1 MAPGATTPL
10 LVSEARSWTGTV
22 VRLATS
28 VHLLESRKPV
38 AMPGLRGALPRI
50 PCRGAGS
57 LGQMEFWRDSISP
70 RRRGRHMVIGEAFF
84 DESGTN
90 DDDKNLCLGGY
101 VFVGNAAATFEV
113 EWRAMLAAYGLQRFH
128 MREFRQQ
135 NKGVFKHLT
144 AEQREQALLDAI
156 KIIQTHASSGMAFS
170 IDKADLGAIT
180 KGSPWSKSYS
190 FLANQTFY
198 GIERLLGGEE
208 AGEVNYVFE
217 HGAEGWG
224 EAEKVFK
231 DAKSEPALGVC
242 GKLHE
247 RRDPI
252 CMICRAAA
260 ALKDAGRLRHAA
272 QTNAVAQWQ
281 TQGWVPASVTLGIWW
296 HSDYRGIASPAFMTR
311 RAHR

>member
-1 MAPGATTPL
+1 
-10 LVSEARSWTGTV
+10 
-22 VRLATS
+22 
-28 VHLLESRKPV
+28 
-38 AMPGLRGALPRI
+38 
-50 PCRGAGS
+50 
-57 LGQMEFWRDSISP
+57 
-70 RRRGRHMVIGEAFF
+70 MVIGEAFF

-231 DAKSEPALGVC
+231 DAKSEPALAAQFRLGEFHRKVKDEAVQLQAADLLVWSTLRDRRRVDDGGKVGQHDEFKRLQGVRLEVHHWNNEA
-242 GKLHE
+242 GE
-247 RRDPI
+247 FI
-252 CMICRAAA
+252 QWIVRAGVDEAFLEWLRHVSNRQFLSWLKAAGPA
-260 ALKDAGRLRHAA
+260 ALRYFVK
-272 QTNAVAQWQ
+272 VFEEM
-281 TQGWVPASVTLGIWW
+281 P
-296 HSDYRGIASPAFMTR
+296 
-311 RAHR
+311 